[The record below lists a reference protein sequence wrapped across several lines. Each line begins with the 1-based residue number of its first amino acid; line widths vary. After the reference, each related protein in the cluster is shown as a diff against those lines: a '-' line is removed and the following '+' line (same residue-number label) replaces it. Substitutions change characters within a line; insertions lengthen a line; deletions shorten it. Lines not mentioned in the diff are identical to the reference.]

1 MKKTRGFKKSLKK
14 IFAVS
19 AAAAMLVS
27 VSGCG
32 GSDET
37 ASSVDRIKEAGV
49 LTLATASGYPPY
61 EFVSSADGGQV
72 VGIDVALAQKVA
84 DKLGV
89 ELKVD
94 DMAFSELITTLQGGN
109 CDIVIA
115 GMPETEE
122 RAQAV
127 DFSKVYLN
135 DQQCIIV
142 RAEDADEYMSLD
154 DFAGKK
160 VAAEMGSSSE
170 TVARSELTGADV
182 VALSLVS
189 DVFLEL
195 ENGSVDAVVTGEVVG
210 RQYTISNPD
219 LVQLDLQFA
228 ESDKPASAAVRK
240 GDTELLE
247 IVNSVIDEVSSDGT
261 MDSWIEEYSQKA
273 SENAQ

>member
-1 MKKTRGFKKSLKK
+1 MKNRGRVLGK

-19 AAAAMLVS
+19 AAAALMLS
-27 VSGCG
+27 AAGCG
-32 GSDET
+32 GTNES
-37 ASSVDRIKEAGV
+37 ASSVERIQQAGV

-61 EFVSSADGGQV
+61 EFVSAADGGQV

-84 DKLGV
+84 DRLGV
-89 ELKVD
+89 SLKVD
-94 DMAFSELITTLQGGN
+94 DMAFSELITTLQAGN

-115 GMPETEE
+115 GLPETEE

-142 RAEDADEYMSLD
+142 RSGDAAEYTSLD

-170 TVARSELTGADV
+170 SVARSELTGADIIS
-182 VALSLVS
+182 LSLVS

-195 ENGSVDAVVTGEVVG
+195 ENGSVDAVVTGAVVG
-210 RQYTISNPD
+210 KQYTISNPD
-219 LVQLDLQFA
+219 LVQLDLTFA
-228 ESDKPASAAVRK
+228 EPDKPASAAVRK
-240 GDTELLE
+240 GDTELLDV
-247 IVNSVIDEVSSDGT
+247 VNSVIDEVSSDGT
-261 MDSWIEEYSQKA
+261 MDAWVDEYSQKA